1 MLTMKVF
8 HVFTIPN
15 GSSIN
20 VKGGREG
27 GERMA
32 IHFVGHWRMKA
43 VVIMLH
49 NSLVLFESTILYQV
63 Y

>member
-1 MLTMKVF
+1 MKVF

-15 GSSIN
+15 GSSVN
-20 VKGGREG
+20 VEKGREG

-32 IHFVGHWRMKA
+32 IHFVGLWRMKA

-49 NSLVLFESTILYQV
+49 GSLVLLGSTIPYQV

>member
-1 MLTMKVF
+1 MKVF

-20 VKGGREG
+20 VEKGREG
-27 GERMA
+27 GGRMA
-32 IHFVGHWRMKA
+32 IRFVGLWKMKA
-43 VVIMLH
+43 VVIMLRG
-49 NSLVLFESTILYQV
+49 SLVLLGSTIPYQV